1 GVFMKK
7 CEHYRSGQLDR
18 QLDPKGRFS
27 LPVDWRPVHGESV
40 YFVKVR
46 VEEIPALRVFTQ
58 TAFDRKLSD
67 IETTADA
74 TPAQRDRARG
84 ILFGS
89 AIESKVNEQG
99 KLTIP
104 KALAEDHG
112 LTLPGAVR
120 LVGRGELFEIFTP
133 ENGKAIQ
140 AAEEN
145 ARESDAMISG
155 MLGF

>member
-1 GVFMKK
+1 MKK

-67 IETTADA
+67 IETTTDA

-89 AIESKVNEQG
+89 AIESKVNDQG

-104 KALAEDHG
+104 NFYEIHALAVNRAPVNRKG
-112 LTLPGAVR
+112 KSSLRIKLAVQLT
-120 LVGRGELFEIFTP
+120 
-133 ENGKAIQ
+133 
-140 AAEEN
+140 
-145 ARESDAMISG
+145 
-155 MLGF
+155 

>member
-1 GVFMKK
+1 MLISG
-7 CEHYRSGQLDR
+7 HNRSGHLDR
-18 QLDPKGRFS
+18 QLDSKGRFS
-27 LPVDWRPVHGESV
+27 LPVNWRPPNRESV
-40 YFVKVR
+40 YFIKVA
-46 VEEIPALRVFTQ
+46 VENIPALRVFTQ
-58 TAFDRKLSD
+58 TAFDRKVYD
-67 IETTADA
+67 IEATAGV

-104 KALAEDHG
+104 KALAEGHG
-112 LTLPGAVR
+112 LTLPGGVR

-133 ENGKAIQ
+133 ENGEAIES
-140 AAEEN
+140 AEEK
-145 ARESDAMISG
+145 ARGSDAAISA